1 MAIRDWKNPMS
12 ARSARR
18 LHPTLLLATVA
29 LTLCGGCYKRVVG
42 VKNAPGFTGEV
53 HEANVE
59 FGNEGFFQAK
69 KRTYIGTE
77 NVE

>member
-1 MAIRDWKNPMS
+1 
-12 ARSARR
+12 
-18 LHPTLLLATVA
+18 
-29 LTLCGGCYKRVVG
+29 VVG

-59 FGNEGFFQAK
+59 FGNEGLFQSK

>member
-1 MAIRDWKNPMS
+1 MS

-18 LHPTLLLATVA
+18 LHPTFLVATAV
-29 LTLCGGCYKRVVG
+29 LTICGGCYKRVVG

-59 FGNEGFFQAK
+59 FGNEGLFQAK

>member
-1 MAIRDWKNPMS
+1 MS

-18 LHPTLLLATVA
+18 LHPTLLLATLATVV
-29 LTLCGGCYKRVVG
+29 LTICGGCYKRVVG

-53 HEANVE
+53 HRANVDS
-59 FGNEGFFQAK
+59 GNENLFQIK